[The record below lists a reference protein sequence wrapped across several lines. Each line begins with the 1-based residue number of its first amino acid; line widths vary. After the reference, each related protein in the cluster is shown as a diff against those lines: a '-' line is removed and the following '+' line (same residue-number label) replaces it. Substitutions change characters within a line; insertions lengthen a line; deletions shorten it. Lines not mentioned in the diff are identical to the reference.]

1 MGAGRKSRE
10 EMLQEEHDKW
20 LREVEMSE
28 MPAHIAEQYGIPHIN
43 LPPDEEEEID
53 DLHGE

>member
-10 EMLQEEHDKW
+10 EILQEEHDKW

-43 LPPDEEEEID
+43 LPLNEEEETE

>member
-1 MGAGRKSRE
+1 MGIGRKSRE
-10 EMLQEEHDKW
+10 EILQEEHDKW

-28 MPAHIAEQYGIPHIN
+28 MPAHLAEVYGVPHIN
-43 LPPDEEEEID
+43 LPPDEEEEHK